1 MRQIQHLNDG
11 ADKILNIETEGCTIN
26 VVIGT
31 HDPNGI
37 EFTTVEIT
45 PHEPDDHRLQRRHC
59 CASGRARAGELFLPR
74 AGGQPARTLTS
85 ATGTRQ

>member
-1 MRQIQHLNDG
+1 MRHIKHLTEG
-11 ADKILNIETEGCTIN
+11 TDKILNIETEGCTIN

-45 PHEPDDHRLQRRHC
+45 PHEPDGE
-59 CASGRARAGELFLPR
+59 GRNWGTIGPTAVIVVPLAGLEPESSFYREL
-74 AGGQPARTLTS
+74 AANQPTH
-85 ATGTRQ
+85 

>member
-11 ADKILNIETEGCTIN
+11 PDKILNIETEGCTIN
-26 VVIGT
+26 VIIGT

-45 PHEPDDHRLQRRHC
+45 PHEPDGPNAVIVVPL
-59 CASGRARAGELFLPR
+59 AGLEPESSFYREL
-74 AGGQPARTLTS
+74 AANQS
-85 ATGTRQ
+85 AH